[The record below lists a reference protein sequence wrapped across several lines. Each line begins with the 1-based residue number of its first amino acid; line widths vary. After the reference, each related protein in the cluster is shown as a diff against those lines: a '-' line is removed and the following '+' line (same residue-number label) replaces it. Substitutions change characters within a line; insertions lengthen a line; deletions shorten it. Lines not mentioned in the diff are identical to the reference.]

1 MAATPLR
8 SAKKGGTRM
17 KRGAIASSAV
27 LLLLAAPAL
36 AQDANVMDGVGLI
49 DLVIADDPQS
59 FLDDQQLANALRN
72 SIDPARQSDN
82 SFLKG
87 DVRAA
92 IASAFSLDAQTII
105 DGFSLGGVPGMQFDT
120 VGNKAAAEQDGL
132 GNLVRVGQR
141 FGNAG
146 WAVVNQS
153 GSNNAAFIEQADTGA
168 AGQRSLNR
176 AYVGQVSAP
185 GGASSAYSTKATVR
199 QTHSSFDMSR
209 AAFTGSNLVNTAT
222 IQQGGYRSNSFR
234 EVAVTPNAISV
245 GNDALVEQTG
255 AENDAVIQQGFEQ
268 PMTWSAEAGDT
279 IGRNNRAITT
289 QFGYGN
295 RSVALQ
301 EDDGI
306 TLTQQY
312 GSDNRA
318 FVRQDG
324 DVMDGAQFSVIEQ
337 GPPHARSATG
347 NLATVFQRGMAQ
359 SSTIR
364 QHGGDHDA
372 YVSQTAEAAYAQS
385 AIDQMGLSN
394 YASVYQFAPSVTV
407 GEAVASMIVQNG
419 TANEAFVSQ
428 STHSATSTIMQNGNN
443 NFARVRQ

>member
-1 MAATPLR
+1 M
-8 SAKKGGTRM
+8 KGR
-17 KRGAIASSAV
+17 AIASSAV
-27 LLLLAAPAL
+27 LLLLAAPAF
-36 AQDANVMDGVGLI
+36 AQDANLLDGVGLI

-87 DVRAA
+87 DVRGAV
-92 IASAFSLDAQTII
+92 ASAFSVDAQTII
-105 DGFSLGGVPGMQFDT
+105 DGFSLEGVPGMQFDT

-132 GNLVRVGQR
+132 GNLVRVAQR

-185 GGASSAYSTKATVR
+185 GGASSAYSSKATVR
-199 QTHSSFDMSR
+199 QTHSSFDLSR

-222 IQQGGYRSNSFR
+222 IQQGGYRGNSFR
-234 EVAVTPNAISV
+234 ELEVTRNAIST
-245 GNDALVEQTG
+245 GSDALVEQNG

-306 TLTQQY
+306 ALTQQY

-324 DVMDGAQFSVIEQ
+324 DVLDGAQFSVIEQ
-337 GPPHARSATG
+337 GALDAGSATG
-347 NLATVFQRGMAQ
+347 NYATVFQRGMAQ

-364 QHGGDHDA
+364 QLGRDHDA
-372 YVSQTAEAAYAQS
+372 YVSQTAEAAYARS
-385 AIDQMGLSN
+385 SIDQMGLGN

-407 GEAVASMIVQNG
+407 DEAVASMIVQNG
-419 TANEAFVSQ
+419 TANEAFVLQ
-428 STHSATSTIMQNGNN
+428 SSKSAASTIMQKGDG